1 MNVNC
6 VHNQGEY
13 LGCVAGCDIGKP
25 TMTASRPLQTV
36 VCSMAKCAL
45 LGPGCVQ
52 SSDFIDPTCGREYC
66 SFFKERKGEIK

>member
-1 MNVNC
+1 MKVNC

-13 LGCVAGCDIGKP
+13 LGCVGGYDIDKP
-25 TMTASRPLQTV
+25 TTTAPQPLQTT
-36 VCSMAKCAL
+36 VCPMAKCAL

-66 SFFKERKGEIK
+66 SFYKERKGESK